1 VFRRTV
7 GSAAAAFAL
16 LAVSTSA
23 AAAPARHP
31 LCRTHHSART
41 VTRCFRAALSG
52 YWSGQLNDFVSE
64 PVHIEARKADV
75 PRSCRPAIHSAPAF
89 TCKANRS
96 LYINRPLLHLI
107 NTFISRPNRRYAYAA
122 VQGHEMGHVLQYT
135 LHQPQIEKRHPT
147 LRQIRYV
154 EQQADCLDG
163 VWARSEADAGKI
175 DRATFRHVAIKMI
188 KLVSTNDEVRTH
200 GTPHQRA
207 QALDRGLN
215 GGRAHACHLVT
226 FG

>member
-1 VFRRTV
+1 M
-7 GSAAAAFAL
+7 GAFAL
-16 LAVSTSA
+16 LAGLVLSTSA

-31 LCRTHHSART
+31 LCSTQHSART
-41 VTRCFRAALSG
+41 ITKCFRAALSV
-52 YWSGQLNDFVSE
+52 YWSIGQFNKVVSE
-64 PVHIEARKADV
+64 PVHIEAHKADV
-75 PRSCRPAIHSAPAF
+75 PRSCRPAIDSAPAF
-89 TCKANRS
+89 TCKSNLS
-96 LYINRPLLHLI
+96 LYINRPLLHII

-122 VQGHEMGHVLQYT
+122 VQGHEMGHVLQFT

-163 VWARSEADAGKI
+163 VWARVEADAGKLN
-175 DRATFRHVAIKMI
+175 RATFRHVAIKMI